1 MITPATAR
9 SLWSDQRN
17 SPPTRKMTLRAD
29 RSAMPCCA
37 TRSPPPSSTMAAG
50 PTPSC
55 LPAPTTLS
63 CSTDCAG
70 FPPGRSAS
78 STQRRR
84 SRAESS
90 ICSAPP
96 NRGRRPA
103 PPAQFSPPATRPPLS
118 WRVLGLAPRPRPPQ
132 RQISSANA
140 LPTFAGPAAHN
151 RPSTPFPFRRAALR
165 FCRRHGFWGSRQMTT
180 AVASP
185 QTQAWY
191 LNRWSQLVLGIIAM
205 MAISSPQY
213 VWTLFTGPLNQKL
226 GTTLAELQWAF
237 SLLIILQTWCS
248 PLQAYLVDRFGPRL
262 LISVGALMSGGGW
275 VLSAYVGNVWAL
287 YFTYGVICGFGTGI
301 IYVGII
307 GLMVRWFPDRRGL
320 ATGLA
325 AAGYGFGAIF
335 TSFPIDSMI
344 KSSGYAHTL
353 VVWGIIQG
361 VIGIL
366 AAQWLRVPPES
377 YQVLGA
383 APTGVIAAQQTKHSY
398 SPAEMLRNPIFW
410 LLFVMMCMMSTSGLM
425 VVSNVGPF
433 ANDYKVAQVMVLGM
447 AALPLSLTLSRLTNG
462 LTRPFFGWISDH
474 IGREQTM
481 ALAFAL
487 EAAAIVVLFFFLDH
501 PAMFVVLTGLVFFG
515 WGEIFSLFPSTLT
528 DTFGSKFAATNY
540 GFLYIAQ
547 GVGSILG
554 GPAAAFLKQLSGGW
568 APVFVVV
575 ICLDALTAI
584 LAITALRSM
593 RRRHLQSG

>member
-1 MITPATAR
+1 
-9 SLWSDQRN
+9 
-17 SPPTRKMTLRAD
+17 
-29 RSAMPCCA
+29 
-37 TRSPPPSSTMAAG
+37 
-50 PTPSC
+50 
-55 LPAPTTLS
+55 
-63 CSTDCAG
+63 
-70 FPPGRSAS
+70 
-78 STQRRR
+78 
-84 SRAESS
+84 
-90 ICSAPP
+90 
-96 NRGRRPA
+96 
-103 PPAQFSPPATRPPLS
+103 
-118 WRVLGLAPRPRPPQ
+118 
-132 RQISSANA
+132 
-140 LPTFAGPAAHN
+140 
-151 RPSTPFPFRRAALR
+151 
-165 FCRRHGFWGSRQMTT
+165 MTT

-275 VLSAYVGNVWAL
+275 VLSAYAGNVWAL

-325 AAGYGFGAIF
+325 AAGYGFGAFF

-344 KSSGYAHTL
+344 KSSGYQHTL
-353 VVWGIIQG
+353 LVFGIIQG

-366 AAQWLRVPPES
+366 AAQGLRVPPEGYRPAGFS
-377 YQVLGA
+377 EATVATELQ
-383 APTGVIAAQQTKHSY
+383 SRRSF
-398 SPAEMLRNPIFW
+398 SPQEMLRSPVFW
-410 LLFVMMCMMSTSGLM
+410 LLFIMMSMMSTSGLM
-425 VVSNVGPF
+425 VTSNVGPF
-433 ANDYKVAQVMVLGM
+433 AKEYKVADIMVFGLM
-447 AALPLSLTLSRLTNG
+447 AALPFSLTLSRVTNG
-462 LTRPFFGWISDH
+462 LTRPFFGWVSDH
-474 IGREQTM
+474 IGREATM
-481 ALAFAL
+481 ALAFSL
-487 EAAAIVVLFFFLDH
+487 EAVAILVLFAFLDN
-501 PAMFVVLTGLVFFG
+501 PLLFVLLTGLVFFG

-528 DTFGSKFAATNY
+528 DTFGPKFAATNY

-554 GPAAAFLKQLSGGW
+554 GPAAAFLKQQTGSW
-568 APVFVVV
+568 FAVFVIVAG
-575 ICLDALTAI
+575 LDALTAI
-584 LAITALRSM
+584 LALAVLRPMRQRHLRST
-593 RRRHLQSG
+593 G

>member
-1 MITPATAR
+1 M
-9 SLWSDQRN
+9 S
-17 SPPTRKMTLRAD
+17 
-29 RSAMPCCA
+29 
-37 TRSPPPSSTMAAG
+37 
-50 PTPSC
+50 
-55 LPAPTTLS
+55 
-63 CSTDCAG
+63 
-70 FPPGRSAS
+70 
-78 STQRRR
+78 
-84 SRAESS
+84 
-90 ICSAPP
+90 
-96 NRGRRPA
+96 
-103 PPAQFSPPATRPPLS
+103 
-118 WRVLGLAPRPRPPQ
+118 
-132 RQISSANA
+132 
-140 LPTFAGPAAHN
+140 
-151 RPSTPFPFRRAALR
+151 
-165 FCRRHGFWGSRQMTT
+165 T

-185 QTQAWY
+185 QSQVWY
-191 LNRWSQLVLGIIAM
+191 LNRWSQLILGIIAM

-213 VWTLFTGPLNQKL
+213 VWTLFTGPLNKQL

-262 LISVGALMSGGGW
+262 LISVGALMAGGGW

-287 YFTYGVICGFGTGI
+287 YLTYGVICGFGTGI

-353 VVWGIIQG
+353 VVWGCIQAIIG
-361 VIGIL
+361 LI
-366 AAQWLRVPPES
+366 AAQWLRIPPVGWLPAGYS
-377 YQVLGA
+377 PA
-383 APTGVIAAQQTKHSY
+383 SASTAQAKRDY
-398 SPAEMLRNPIFW
+398 SPAEMLRSPIFW
-410 LLFVMMCMMSTSGLM
+410 LLFVMMSMMSTSGLM

-433 ANDYKVAQVMVLGM
+433 ANEYKVAQALVLGM

-462 LTRPFFGWISDH
+462 LTRPFFGWVSDH
-474 IGREQTM
+474 IGREATM
-481 ALAFAL
+481 ALAFSL
-487 EAAAIVVLFFFLDH
+487 ECAAILVLFAFIDR
-501 PAMFVVLTGLVFFG
+501 PALFVVLTGLVFFG

-554 GPAAAFLKQLSGGW
+554 GPAAAYLHQRTGSW
-568 APVFVVV
+568 TAVFIVVA
-575 ICLDALTAI
+575 ILDAVTAF
-584 LAITALRSM
+584 LAIAVLRGM
-593 RRRHLQSG
+593 RQRHFAQS